1 MKESPQKNACLINTE
16 PITLATGFDL
26 TTVCPI
32 APVASAIGSEK
43 ASFSSGQYR
52 TVAWFALLVIFSL
65 SSTLVGCGGPP
76 AVTSPQSQELI
87 LRFYTACNT
96 ASPERLASAIE
107 IYRGLI
113 DQKQVSIQEQVCFD
127 GLIALAEKG
136 RWQEAADKAYAFSQ
150 SQVR

>member
-1 MKESPQKNACLINTE
+1 MKYE
-16 PITLATGFDL
+16 
-26 TTVCPI
+26 
-32 APVASAIGSEK
+32 AP
-43 ASFSSGQYR
+43 GQYR
-52 TVAWFALLVIFSL
+52 TVSWLALLVVFSL
-65 SSTLVGCGGPP
+65 SSTLVGCGGSP

-113 DQKQVSIQEQVCFD
+113 DQKQVSIHEQACFD

-136 RWQEAADKAYAFSQ
+136 RWQEAADKAYAYSQ
-150 SQVR
+150 AQVR